1 MHLTQGADESFFTFA
16 IYKTSVFKAQN
27 HQDFRRFKPATYQ
40 GTRLTR
46 SKEYFAPN
54 HRWPQP
60 IAAISAAESR
70 MQSELPMQA
79 GRKMG
84 KKMHIEAII
93 VQLTA
98 VLGSQRPRVP
108 GQGQEGRALTS
119 SVPAGNCG
127 EIKAWMCHPQITPCT
142 QLKCQEK
149 QGISTTEHI
158 PTLLGLS
165 LAEMGTRVGY
175 MVGFWRKNHW
185 DGRHSVFPSVGKTEG
200 RNAVPVLDRMRKGGT
215 GATLAQRRAA
225 GTGHSPLKG
234 TTKVLLTA
242 ASLPYS
248 ILSQTWPKIKTKETH
263 EEHMHWLGNT
273 GGQGKSSHFLP
284 ARKAAS
290 SAQTSTARCSLTF
303 LINVMPLK
311 DLPPG

>member
-1 MHLTQGADESFFTFA
+1 
-16 IYKTSVFKAQN
+16 
-27 HQDFRRFKPATYQ
+27 
-40 GTRLTR
+40 
-46 SKEYFAPN
+46 
-54 HRWPQP
+54 
-60 IAAISAAESR
+60 
-70 MQSELPMQA
+70 MQA

-108 GQGQEGRALTS
+108 GQGREGRALTS

-175 MVGFWRKNHW
+175 MADFEGKITGMGDTVFFLQW
-185 DGRHSVFPSVGKTEG
+185 GRQRAGMLS
-200 RNAVPVLDRMRKGGT
+200 LCWT
-215 GATLAQRRAA
+215 G
-225 GTGHSPLKG
+225 
-234 TTKVLLTA
+234 
-242 ASLPYS
+242 
-248 ILSQTWPKIKTKETH
+248 
-263 EEHMHWLGNT
+263 
-273 GGQGKSSHFLP
+273 
-284 ARKAAS
+284 
-290 SAQTSTARCSLTF
+290 
-303 LINVMPLK
+303 
-311 DLPPG
+311 